1 MQISGSL
8 SRSGR
13 ELTPERKSPAPAYRC
28 GRYATRRRRNQNGLL
43 LTAVI
48 ATSFWSLTSVGLLYC
63 FFIFIPKS
71 PRSDQLEPVQFAT
84 STRLLLGHF
93 AGNRHS
99 RNGSQFLLFDQS
111 RLRVRLLHGYPPT
124 YTLTVQIFRLA
135 EVAPVRTIT
144 SLLSSTRDR
153 RPRVLSSASRFAD
166 NSSDNR
172 ELLVLDQRRFRVGLL
187 HLHPSQDGLSGPD
200 DTGRD
205 HGGGALLEIGAAVM
219 EVSFCSLTRA
229 GLE

>member
-1 MQISGSL
+1 M
-8 SRSGR
+8 
-13 ELTPERKSPAPAYRC
+13 
-28 GRYATRRRRNQNGLL
+28 RRRRNQNGLL

-71 PRSDQLEPVQFAT
+71 PRSDRLEPVQFAT

-144 SLLSSTRDR
+144 SLLSSKGIGDPESYRQ
-153 RPRVLSSASRFAD
+153 PA
-166 NSSDNR
+166 
-172 ELLVLDQRRFRVGLL
+172 GLL
-187 HLHPSQDGLSGPD
+187 
-200 DTGRD
+200 TT
-205 HGGGALLEIGAAVM
+205 AVM
-219 EVSFCSLTRA
+219 TASFWFLTSV
-229 GLE
+229 GFV